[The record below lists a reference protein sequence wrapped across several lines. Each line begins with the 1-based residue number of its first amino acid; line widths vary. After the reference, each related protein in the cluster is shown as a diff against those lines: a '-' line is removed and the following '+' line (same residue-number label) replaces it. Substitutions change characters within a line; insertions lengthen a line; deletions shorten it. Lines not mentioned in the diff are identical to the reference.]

1 MATTRVFSINEA
13 LRWGWDAMRRY
24 LPVTLGLAAVWVLL
38 WLIENLIGGPAPER
52 TVALRMFVSIV
63 LRLAS
68 IFLGL
73 VWIHVALR
81 IADGD
86 PRPLDGLG
94 ETLSQFFGYLLA
106 SVLYGLIVAG
116 GMILLVVP
124 GVIWAIKFGFF
135 GFALVE
141 HKLDPIAALRAS
153 SQMTR
158 GVKGQL
164 FWFGLALVG
173 INLVGAIAFG
183 LGLLATIP
191 LSALAATYVY
201 RRLAARPVP
210 VEPGLPHF
218 QPSGA

>member
-1 MATTRVFSINEA
+1 MTRVFSINEA
-13 LRWGWDAMRRY
+13 LRWGWEAMCRY

-38 WLIENLIGGPAPER
+38 WLIENFIGGPAPER
-52 TVALRMFVSIV
+52 ATVLHTFVSVV
-63 LRLAS
+63 LQLAGL
-68 IFLGL
+68 FLGL
-73 VWIHVALR
+73 VWIHVALH

-86 PRPLDGLG
+86 PRPLDGLR
-94 ETLSQFFGYLLA
+94 ETLMQFLSYLLA

-116 GMILLVVP
+116 GLILLVVP

-158 GVKGQL
+158 GVKGPL
-164 FWFGLALVG
+164 FWFGLTLVG

-183 LGLLATIP
+183 VGLLATVP
-191 LSALAATYVY
+191 VSVLAATYVY

-210 VEPGLPHF
+210 VEPVLPHF